1 MHMED
6 LKAQMF
12 KDVEEGIIY
21 IKEKGPKDFNAI
33 ATAIMLYDLK
43 RAMLEAEQFEDL
55 AVFRKL
61 EIKHGFDIKV

>member
-21 IKEKGPKDFNAI
+21 IKEKGPKDFNAVT
-33 ATAIMLYDLK
+33 TAIMLYELK
-43 RAMLEAEQFEDL
+43 RTMLEVEAFEDL
-55 AVFRKL
+55 AIFRKL